1 MVLRKLGLEDKHDIS
16 SEKFRISFD
25 FLRRKDLLD
34 LEEGWINLE
43 EGVRVSVQ
51 RYESLD
57 EDEADYET
65 HDRYIDIQYIIGG
78 EEYCGVCKRE
88 GLKIKTP
95 YNSDMDIAYYFDPE
109 KESMVLLEK
118 GDYIILFPEDAH
130 KPRLKVGCKGEV
142 RKIVIKVPV

>member
-1 MVLRKLGLEDKHDIS
+1 MVLRKLGLEDKHDTS

-78 EEYCGVCKRE
+78 EEYCGVCKR
-88 GLKIKTP
+88 
-95 YNSDMDIAYYFDPE
+95 
-109 KESMVLLEK
+109 
-118 GDYIILFPEDAH
+118 
-130 KPRLKVGCKGEV
+130 
-142 RKIVIKVPV
+142 